1 MGITLL
7 KTKQEERM
15 SKLFSKIKLKDIEV
29 KNRIVMSPMCMY
41 SANNDGIANDWHF
54 VHYTSRAIGGAGLI
68 LQEATA
74 VEPRGRI
81 SSNDLG
87 LWDDSQIDGLKRI
100 VESVQKNGALMGVQL
115 THAGRKCEAEEEQ
128 IIAPSP
134 IAFSEE
140 YRIPREMTKE
150 DINTVILA
158 FKEAAKRCL
167 KVGYNIIEIHGAH
180 GYVINE
186 FLSPITNKRTDEY
199 GGSAKNRSRF
209 LKEVLHA
216 VREVWSQEKPL
227 ILRVTAEDYVE
238 EGNHPEDLA
247 ELINLVKD
255 EGVDL
260 INVSSGGLVNVAPKA
275 FQGYQVKFAEI
286 IKEKTGLP
294 VIAGGLIIDP
304 HMAEEILQNNR
315 ADMIFLGRALLRNPY
330 WPLQAD
336 YELSNEISWPKQ
348 YERAKLRR
356 S

>member
-1 MGITLL
+1 
-7 KTKQEERM
+7 M
-15 SKLFSKIKLKDIEV
+15 SKLFTSFKLKDIEV
-29 KNRIVMSPMCMY
+29 KNRIVMAPMCMY
-41 SANNDGIANDWHF
+41 SAGNDGIANDWHF
-54 VHYTSRAIGGAGLI
+54 VHYTSRAVGGAGLI

-81 SSNDLG
+81 TSNDLG
-87 LWDDSQIDGLKRI
+87 LWDDNQIDGLKRI
-100 VESVQKNGALMGVQL
+100 VDAVKQNGALMGVQL
-115 THAGRKCEAEEEQ
+115 AHAGRKCEAEEEQ

-140 YRIPREMTKE
+140 YRLPKEMTKE
-150 DINTVILA
+150 DIKTVVQA
-158 FKEAAKRCL
+158 FKDAAGRCL
-167 KVGYNIIEIHGAH
+167 KVGYDIIEIHGAH

-186 FLSPITNKRTDEY
+186 FLSPVTNKRTDEY
-199 GGSAKNRSRF
+199 GGSAENRARF

-216 VREVWSQEKPL
+216 VREVWTPEKPL
-227 ILRVTAEDYVE
+227 ILRVTSEDYVE

-255 EGVDL
+255 EGVDI
-260 INVSSGGLVNVAPKA
+260 INVSSGGLVSVAPKA

-286 IKEKTGLP
+286 IKEGTGLP

-330 WPLQAD
+330 WPLHAD
-336 YELSNEISWPKQ
+336 YALSNEISWPKQ

-356 S
+356 K